1 MTSDNWAILNE
12 IVEILEPI
20 KSFTKKLEGR
30 PSQDKAD
37 GVTDVYPAI
46 AIILGKLEKLK
57 VEYAESQAGAPFWVA
72 IEGAWSKANEYYSKL
87 DDTPLYTAAVILD
100 PRLKFEYMK
109 GQWDETA
116 AEVQLSKVRRIR
128 ERDYRTQHTPLAIFS
143 SPSTSFSSSQERRPL
158 ADLNSNKRSQTD
170 PDGDQHSRK
179 RAKYVNAD
187 ELLKQNR
194 RLSLPTRVG
203 DELTLYLTGELE
215 TDEDPLPFQYW
226 LRPQIKAKYPSL
238 SRLAIDVLSVPAM
251 SSEAERV
258 FSATG
263 FVLNSRRRQL
273 KEVTSEALYA
283 LITGATAGL

>member
-1 MTSDNWAILNE
+1 
-12 IVEILEPI
+12 
-20 KSFTKKLEGR
+20 
-30 PSQDKAD
+30 
-37 GVTDVYPAI
+37 
-46 AIILGKLEKLK
+46 
-57 VEYAESQAGAPFWVA
+57 
-72 IEGAWSKANEYYSKL
+72 
-87 DDTPLYTAAVILD
+87 
-100 PRLKFEYMK
+100 MK

-215 TDEDPLPFQYW
+215 TDEDLLPFQYW